1 MNKYFL
7 IGFLGITIF
16 LGITLYI
23 KEQKIETLEAEKAL
37 LVSEKSKLE
46 DAYNDIAKKVKE
58 LEVNRDKINQ
68 ELLKITQENTK
79 KYSEI
84 NKSLDC
90 EKKLMEYLKR
100 SNNVL

>member
-7 IGFLGITIF
+7 IGFLGTTIF
-16 LGITLYI
+16 LGLSLYI
-23 KEQKIETLEAEKAL
+23 KEQKIETLEAEKTL
-37 LVSEKSKLE
+37 LISEKSNLE
-46 DAYNDIAKKVKE
+46 DAYNDIVKKVKE

-68 ELLKITQENTK
+68 ELLKVTQENTK
-79 KYSEI
+79 KYNEI

>member
-1 MNKYFL
+1 MNKYFF
-7 IGFLGITIF
+7 IGFLGAIVL

-23 KEQKIETLEAEKAL
+23 KEQKIEILEAEKSFL
-37 LVSEKSKLE
+37 ISEKSKVE

-58 LEVNRDKINQ
+58 LEANRDKINQ
-68 ELLKITQENTK
+68 ELLKVTQENTK

-84 NKSLDC
+84 NKSLEC

>member
-1 MNKYFL
+1 MNKYFFV
-7 IGFLGITIF
+7 GFLGAIVF

-23 KEQKIETLEAEKAL
+23 KAQKIEILEAEKAL
-37 LVSEKSKLE
+37 LISEKSKVE

-58 LEVNRDKINQ
+58 LEANRDKINQ
-68 ELLKITQENTK
+68 ELLKVTQENTK
-79 KYSEI
+79 KYNEI

>member
-7 IGFLGITIF
+7 IGFLGTIIF
-16 LGITLYI
+16 LGLSLYI

-37 LVSEKSKLE
+37 LISEKSNLE

-100 SNNVL
+100 SNNEL

>member
-7 IGFLGITIF
+7 IGFLGVVVF
-16 LGITLYI
+16 FGLSLYI

-37 LVSEKSKLE
+37 LISEKSKLE

-100 SNNVL
+100 SNNEL

>member
-1 MNKYFL
+1 MNKYFF
-7 IGFLGITIF
+7 IGFLGIIVF

-23 KEQKIETLEAEKAL
+23 KEQKIEILEAEKAFL
-37 LVSEKSKLE
+37 ISEKSKIE
-46 DAYNDIAKKVKE
+46 DEYNDIAKKVKE
-58 LEVNRDKINQ
+58 LEANRDKINQ
-68 ELLKITQENTK
+68 ELLKVTQENTK

>member
-7 IGFLGITIF
+7 IGFLGTTIF
-16 LGITLYI
+16 LGLSLYI

-37 LVSEKSKLE
+37 LISEKSNLE
-46 DAYNDIAKKVKE
+46 DAYNDIVKKVKE

-100 SNNVL
+100 SNNAL

>member
-1 MNKYFL
+1 MNKYFF
-7 IGFLGITIF
+7 IGFLGAIVL

-23 KEQKIETLEAEKAL
+23 KEQKIEILEAEKAFL
-37 LVSEKSKLE
+37 ISEKSKVE
-46 DAYNDIAKKVKE
+46 DAYSDIAKKVKE
-58 LEVNRDKINQ
+58 LEANRDKINQ
-68 ELLKITQENTK
+68 ELLKVTQENTK

-84 NKSLDC
+84 NKSLEC

>member
-7 IGFLGITIF
+7 IGFLGTIVF
-16 LGITLYI
+16 LGLSLYI
-23 KEQKIETLEAEKAL
+23 KEQKIETLKAEKAL
-37 LVSEKSKLE
+37 LISEKSNLE
-46 DAYNDIAKKVKE
+46 NAYNDIAKKVKE

>member
-1 MNKYFL
+1 MNKYFF
-7 IGFLGITIF
+7 IGFLGAIVL

-23 KEQKIETLEAEKAL
+23 KEQKIEILEAEKAL
-37 LVSEKSKLE
+37 LISEKSKVE

-58 LEVNRDKINQ
+58 LEANRDKINQ
-68 ELLKITQENTK
+68 ELLKVTQENTK

>member
-1 MNKYFL
+1 MNKYFF
-7 IGFLGITIF
+7 IGFLGVIVL

-23 KEQKIETLEAEKAL
+23 KEQKIEILEAEKAFL
-37 LVSEKSKLE
+37 ISEKSKVE
-46 DAYNDIAKKVKE
+46 DAYSDIAKKVKE
-58 LEVNRDKINQ
+58 LEANRDKINQ
-68 ELLKITQENTK
+68 ELLKVTQENTK

>member
-1 MNKYFL
+1 MNKYFF
-7 IGFLGITIF
+7 IGFLGAIVL

-23 KEQKIETLEAEKAL
+23 KEQKIEILEAEKAFL
-37 LVSEKSKLE
+37 ISEKSKVE

-58 LEVNRDKINQ
+58 LEANRDKINQ
-68 ELLKITQENTK
+68 ELLKVTQENTK

-100 SNNVL
+100 SNNEL

>member
-1 MNKYFL
+1 MNKYFF
-7 IGFLGITIF
+7 IGFLGAIVL

-23 KEQKIETLEAEKAL
+23 KEQKIEILEAEKAFL
-37 LVSEKSKLE
+37 ISEKSKVE
-46 DAYNDIAKKVKE
+46 DAYSDIAKKVKE
-58 LEVNRDKINQ
+58 LEANRDKINQ
-68 ELLKITQENTK
+68 ELLKVTQENTK

-100 SNNVL
+100 SNNEL

>member
-7 IGFLGITIF
+7 IGFLGVVVF
-16 LGITLYI
+16 LGLSLYI

-37 LVSEKSKLE
+37 LISEKSKLE
-46 DAYNDIAKKVKE
+46 DAYNDITKKVKE

-84 NKSLDC
+84 NKSLNC

>member
-1 MNKYFL
+1 MNKYFF
-7 IGFLGITIF
+7 IGFLGAIVF
-16 LGITLYI
+16 LGIALYI
-23 KEQKIETLEAEKAL
+23 KEQKIEILEAEKAL
-37 LVSEKSKLE
+37 LISEKSKVE
-46 DAYNDIAKKVKE
+46 DAYSDIAKKVKE
-58 LEVNRDKINQ
+58 LEANRDKINQ
-68 ELLKITQENTK
+68 ELLKVTQENTK

>member
-1 MNKYFL
+1 MNKYFF
-7 IGFLGITIF
+7 IGFLGAIVL

-23 KEQKIETLEAEKAL
+23 KEQKIEILETEKAL
-37 LVSEKSKLE
+37 LISEKSKVE

-58 LEVNRDKINQ
+58 LEANRDKINQ
-68 ELLKITQENTK
+68 ELLKVTQENTK

>member
-1 MNKYFL
+1 MNKYFF
-7 IGFLGITIF
+7 ISFLGAIIF

-23 KEQKIETLEAEKAL
+23 KEQKIEILEAEKAL
-37 LVSEKSKLE
+37 LISEKSKVE
-46 DAYNDIAKKVKE
+46 DAYNDISKKVKE

-68 ELLKITQENTK
+68 ELLKVTQENTK

-84 NKSLDC
+84 NKSLEC

>member
-1 MNKYFL
+1 MNKYFF
-7 IGFLGITIF
+7 IGFLGVILF

-23 KEQKIETLEAEKAL
+23 KEQKIEILEAEKAL
-37 LVSEKSKLE
+37 LISEKSKVE

-58 LEVNRDKINQ
+58 LEANRDKINQ
-68 ELLKITQENTK
+68 ELLKVTQENTK

>member
-1 MNKYFL
+1 MNKYFF
-7 IGFLGITIF
+7 IGFLGAIVL
-16 LGITLYI
+16 LGIALYI
-23 KEQKIETLEAEKAL
+23 KEQKIEILEAEKAL
-37 LVSEKSKLE
+37 LISEKSKVE

-58 LEVNRDKINQ
+58 LEANRDKINQ
-68 ELLKITQENTK
+68 ELLKVTQENTK